1 MFCVSAVQSQRTW
14 AVIYSH
20 TQICA
25 VEGSSV
31 TISCR
36 FSSPTRGNQDALL
49 ETLWFLNDR
58 PVDLRSDLDSRGRV
72 QTLCGPTACA
82 LTLTDLRESDS
93 GRYRFWFRTNCGSY
107 SGSPGVSLTV
117 TGDFS
122 LTPLQVKV
130 LKSEQRE
137 SFTRADL
144 QCLSSCRPDH
154 QSYIWIRNRREILK
168 ETSPSVSVSVHPAD
182 TYSCSLKG
190 NQEFPSPSVYPPL
203 PPSVSVS
210 PSAEVEEGS
219 SVTLTCSS
227 DANPA
232 ASYSW
237 YKDSI
242 TSSPSKDSQ
251 LVFSSIQSSDSGRF
265 ICKAENQL
273 GWKWSEFKL
282 IDVKYPPLPPSV
294 SVSPSAEVE
303 EGSSVTLTCSS
314 DANPAASYSWYK
326 EDEESPKA
334 SGQSFTITDVRP
346 AHSGNYSCKAEN
358 IRGSQSST
366 VHLEVK
372 GHLQLPVVSPEPEQ
386 NSDPNGLNVM

>member
-58 PVDLRSDLDSRGRV
+58 PVDLRSDPDSRGRV

-93 GRYRFWFRTNCGSY
+93 GRYRFWFRTNRGSY

-122 LTPLQVKV
+122 LTR
-130 LKSEQRE
+130 SERRE

-154 QSYIWIRNRREILK
+154 QSYIWIRNRRKILK

-326 EDEESPKA
+326 EDEESPKV
-334 SGQSFTITDVRP
+334 SGQSFTIADVRLE
-346 AHSGNYSCKAEN
+346 HSGNYSCKAEN
-358 IRGSQSST
+358 IRGNQSST

-372 GHLQLPVVSPEPEQ
+372 GQLFSSSQSQCNETQEDRMKMKYLLISV
-386 NSDPNGLNVM
+386 LH

>member
-1 MFCVSAVQSQRTW
+1 MLPKAGSDDRVLMFCVSAVQSQRTW
-14 AVIYSH
+14 AVIYSQ

-58 PVDLRSDLDSRGRV
+58 PVDLRSDPDSRGRV

-82 LTLTDLRESDS
+82 LTLTDLREI
-93 GRYRFWFRTNCGSY
+93 
-107 SGSPGVSLTV
+107 SLTV

-122 LTPLQVKV
+122 LTR
-130 LKSEQRE
+130 SERRE

-144 QCLSSCRPDH
+144 KCLSSCRPDH

-168 ETSPSVSVSVHPAD
+168 EMSPSVSVSVHPAD

-251 LVFSSIQSSDSGRF
+251 LVFSSIQSSDSGLF

-282 IDVKYPPLPPSV
+282 IDVKC
-294 SVSPSAEVE
+294 E
-303 EGSSVTLTCSS
+303 
-314 DANPAASYSWYK
+314 
-326 EDEESPKA
+326 
-334 SGQSFTITDVRP
+334 
-346 AHSGNYSCKAEN
+346 
-358 IRGSQSST
+358 
-366 VHLEVK
+366 
-372 GHLQLPVVSPEPEQ
+372 
-386 NSDPNGLNVM
+386 